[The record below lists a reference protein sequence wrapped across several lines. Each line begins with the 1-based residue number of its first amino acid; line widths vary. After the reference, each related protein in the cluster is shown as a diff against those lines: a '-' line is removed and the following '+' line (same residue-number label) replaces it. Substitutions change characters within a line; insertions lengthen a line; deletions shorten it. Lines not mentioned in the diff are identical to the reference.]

1 LVKYLNCKSYNF
13 FKSVAYYLHSLFYK
27 MKTTLKNNEVLLITV
42 RQHWIRILPPLVLW
56 LFLSIALVFF
66 LNTIG
71 LLIALLFTV
80 LPIFEYINWKNNLL
94 IITNIRLIDES
105 GFITK
110 FARERAIDK
119 IINIEYDQSIFGRLF
134 GFGNVEIQTAAENIP
149 NRFTFIH
156 HPEVLKNAITTA
168 QEELKNFGM
177 VNQANHLAKAMASAN
192 NQHPLTSNLVAD
204 EIYKL
209 HVLQQKGIITEEEFL
224 FQKNKLMHTD

>member
-1 LVKYLNCKSYNF
+1 MVSDTF
-13 FKSVAYYLHSLFYK
+13 FSNLAYYLHYLFYK

-71 LLIALLFTV
+71 LLIALLFIV

-94 IITNIRLIDES
+94 IITNLRLIDES

-156 HPEVLKNAITTA
+156 RPEVLKNAITTA
-168 QEELKNFGM
+168 QEELKNYSI
-177 VNQANHLAKAMASAN
+177 VTQANQLAKAISAN
-192 NQHPLTSNLVAD
+192 GNSGEVAQYMVAD
-204 EIYKL
+204 EIQKL
-209 HVLQQKGIITEEEFL
+209 YELLQKGVITQNEFL
-224 FQKNKLMHTD
+224 AQKSKLLLKA